1 MMRLTH
7 LASLPVL
14 LVLTATGCTQQGD
27 EAEELLDAQ
36 ELASFREEVTE
47 ALDEIQAEL
56 SEMQSQIA
64 PLAEDSWNSLTSTT
78 ERATTEMR
86 ADLDRL
92 ATATAEEARAIQ
104 RAAAE
109 RLAEL
114 EAEMTRT
121 EISSATSADSLVAT
135 ANSRLLSLES
145 DINTIAERSMVPPED
160 ATMEGEMATAHDDAL
175 DLQVRVAEIRANL
188 TEVAPEEA
196 EEAFVATREEIG
208 SDIADLTQDVR
219 KKWYEQQ
226 WGLES

>member
-14 LVLTATGCTQQGD
+14 LVLPATGCTQQGD

-36 ELASFREEVTE
+36 ELAAFRDEVTE
-47 ALDEIQAEL
+47 ALVEIQAEL
-56 SEMQSQIA
+56 SEMQAQIA